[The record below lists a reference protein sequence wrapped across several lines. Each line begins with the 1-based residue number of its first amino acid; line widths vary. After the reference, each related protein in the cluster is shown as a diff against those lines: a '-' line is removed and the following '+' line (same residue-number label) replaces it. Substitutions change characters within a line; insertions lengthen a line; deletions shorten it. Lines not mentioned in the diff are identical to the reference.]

1 MGEVEFDRTA
11 TSGLEADEQ
20 RAVLGVEDVLRA
32 WLAVQQL
39 LRGASPRDRV
49 HHANERVHEKVT
61 VRLAE
66 LRSPVAAPND
76 SLSFLDAIREMRR
89 GDIEVLHADVKP

>member
-1 MGEVEFDRTA
+1 M
-11 TSGLEADEQ
+11 
-20 RAVLGVEDVLRA
+20 

-39 LRGASPRDRV
+39 LRGAPPGDRA
-49 HHANERVHEKVT
+49 HHATERVHEKVT

-66 LRSPVAAPND
+66 LRSPVAVSNE

-89 GDIEVLHADVKP
+89 GDIDVLHTDVKPRERVSVIGW